1 MSNAKLDAL
10 KALFKKEKDK
20 KAENGGSRKRGDMYP
35 FWQMELNQKAIVRI
49 LPDANQDNP
58 FQFFVDKLEHTL
70 SIDGKDERI
79 PCLQMY
85 GEKCPICDTSRDY
98 YKTEGKGSAQG
109 KYYYRKKISLLRVLV
124 LEDPLPADEETGENA
139 VGKVLNTQFGYQLM
153 EKIKED
159 TSSEEMDSLPFDLE
173 EGYNFIIKKTPQGDY
188 GTYTVASGFARKPT
202 AISEHFDGDIEL
214 IDLQTLLPANP
225 GFEFVKRKL
234 DVHTNGSSDESD
246 NDDEDKHERKTP
258 PAKAAAAAKAKA
270 PKIEAEDDDDD
281 YEAEA
286 PKKKPAVVVDDEDE
300 DDIISAIR
308 DRNRK
313 KQQKAD

>member
-20 KAENGGSRKRGDMYP
+20 KTDNGGNRKRGDMYP
-35 FWQMELNQKAIVRI
+35 FWQMELNQSATVRI
-49 LPDANQDNP
+49 LPDANTDNP

-70 SIDGKDERI
+70 SIDGNDERI

-85 GEKCPICDTSRDY
+85 GEKCPICDTSREF
-98 YKTEGKGSAQG
+98 YKLEGKGSTQG

-124 LEDPLPADEETGENA
+124 IKDPLPNDEETGENA

-159 TSSEEMDSLPFDLE
+159 TSSEEMDSLPYDLE
-173 EGYNFIIKKTPQGDY
+173 DGYNFVIKKTPQGDY

-202 AISEHFDGDIEL
+202 PISDYFEGDVEL

-234 DVHTNGSSDESD
+234 DIHTNGSSDD
-246 NDDEDKHERKTP
+246 AGDEDEPRAKTP
-258 PAKAAAAAKAKA
+258 PAKAKAAPVVHVEDEDEDEDEVKVKPKSSASTKASKQD
-270 PKIEAEDDDDD
+270 E
-281 YEAEA
+281 
-286 PKKKPAVVVDDEDE
+286 DDEDE
-300 DDIISAIR
+300 DDIIAEIR
-308 DRNRK
+308 NRNRK
-313 KQQKAD
+313 K